1 MAYKYCSVLCS
12 HSEPEALTIT
22 LVRGKLTLL
31 EIKDRPYRHQNNYGL
46 ISKDF
51 YTHTACTVGVDL

>member
-1 MAYKYCSVLCS
+1 MLSFDS
-12 HSEPEALTIT
+12 QPDPEQLRW
-22 LVRGKLTLL
+22 LEVKLTLL